1 VSTGGR
7 VDVETGANFLEDQV
21 ENPLVKMYRYWGV
34 WECEGHELLQERRV
48 HGQNQSPHG
57 SVER

>member
-1 VSTGGR
+1 MSTGGR

-21 ENPLVKMYRYWGV
+21 ENSLVKKYTYWGV

-48 HGQNQSPHG
+48 HGQNQSPH
-57 SVER
+57 V